1 MLRLIFIEERR
12 ILICLQ
18 ITHDR
23 IHSIRNDA
31 ISATVDRFLR
41 FPKNRGLTQVRGH
54 DCRFIRRKEN
64 REDSLKQE
72 AGPGMLR
79 AS

>member
-41 FPKNRGLTQVRGH
+41 FPKNRGLT
-54 DCRFIRRKEN
+54 
-64 REDSLKQE
+64 
-72 AGPGMLR
+72 
-79 AS
+79 